1 MKHRVGHSGGSTPR
15 SLWLHFILVLLSIS
29 ACVSLRA
36 GHYSPWACQPR
47 TFSPSD
53 ISPARTFPPP
63 TFGVARNFCS
73 GLALTLIIC
82 CYWSRGNVLGT
93 RKAEGKRLG
102 EHVQEGECPAPAEV
116 FHPELQY

>member
-1 MKHRVGHSGGSTPR
+1 LKNTQRRRDFKGG
-15 SLWLHFILVLLSIS
+15 V
-29 ACVSLRA
+29 A
-36 GHYSPWACQPR
+36 
-47 TFSPSD
+47 
-53 ISPARTFPPP
+53 
-63 TFGVARNFCS
+63 FGVARNFCS